1 MKKSEMNTKN
11 RLKQLSKSLGDFEI
25 EKKPKDTKKRA
36 TFKTSEVVILL
47 LLISMVGLVMGSL
60 ITYNIVYGNAKRVD
74 DELQSFVKNYEYIVN
89 NYYGKVDK
97 SELVDSAIAGM
108 LTTLDKNSAYVGS
121 VDSDFN
127 IYLEGTYDGAGIQVY
142 NNEKNDIVVYK
153 VIDDSPASKAGL
165 KVGDIIVKV
174 KDKSTVNM
182 KISEFSSLIKKER
195 GSFEI
200 TFKRN
205 AKEMK
210 AKISI
215 EKIELKSV
223 TSKLIKRDNKKLGYI
238 KTTIFANNTY
248 KQFEKQL
255 KELEK
260 SNLDGLIIDLR
271 ENSGGHLMSAE
282 NILALFLDS
291 KHPIYQIQTKN
302 KIEKFY
308 SKGKETKSYKI
319 TVLVDGSSASA
330 SEIVTSALKEQYG
343 ATVIGEKTFGKGTVQ
358 ELQTLP
364 SGGQYKLTTKTWLT
378 SKGKKIDG
386 EGVKPNIEVKT
397 NAEDL
402 NNDNHLEKAIEV
414 LSR

>member
-25 EKKPKDTKKRA
+25 EKLPKDTKKRA

-47 LLISMVGLVMGSL
+47 LLTVVVGLVMGGL
-60 ITYNIVYGNAKRVD
+60 ITYNIVYGNAKRID
-74 DELQSFVKNYEYIVN
+74 DELQSFVKNYEYIIN

-97 SELVDSAIAGM
+97 SDLVDSAIAGM

-142 NNEKNDIVVYK
+142 NNEKDDIVVYK

-165 KVGDIIVKV
+165 KDGDIIVKV

-182 KISEFSSLIKKER
+182 NISEFSSLIKKEHE
-195 GSFEI
+195 SFEI

-205 AKEMK
+205 DKEMK
-210 AKISI
+210 TKISI

-223 TSKLIKRDNKKLGYI
+223 TSKLIKRNNKKMGYI

-248 KQFEKQL
+248 KQFKKQL
-255 KELEK
+255 SELEK
-260 SNLDGLIIDLR
+260 ANLDSLVIDLR
-271 ENSGGHLMSAE
+271 GNSGGHLMSAE
-282 NILALFLDS
+282 NILGLFLDS
-291 KHPIYQIQTKN
+291 KHPIYQIKTKN
-302 KIEKFY
+302 ETEKFY
-308 SKGKETKSYKI
+308 SKGKKTKKYKI
-319 TVLVDGSSASA
+319 AILVDGSSASA
-330 SEIVTSALKEQYG
+330 SEIVTAALKEQYG
-343 ATVIGEKTFGKGTVQ
+343 ATVVGEKTFGKGTVQ

-364 SGGQYKLTTKTWLT
+364 SGGQYKLTTKIWLT
-378 SKGKKIDG
+378 SKGNKIDG
-386 EGVKPNIEVKT
+386 KGIKPNIEIK
-397 NAEDL
+397 ADE
-402 NNDNHLEKAIEV
+402 NDENDKQLEKAIEV
-414 LSR
+414 LLG

>member
-319 TVLVDGSSASA
+319 AVLVDGSSASA

-343 ATVIGEKTFGKGTVQ
+343 ATVIGKKTFGKGTVQ

-397 NAEDL
+397 NAEG
-402 NNDNHLEKAIEV
+402 NNDDHLEKAIEV
-414 LSR
+414 LLR